1 MSRGPQHSLTGTVV
15 SCPLHHAVPRDL
27 AIAQGAGISEGLGGT
42 KRHIRE
48 ETPRATPTV
57 GSVGELQEGGSY
69 ALFARVPLA
78 EVVLGR
84 KGCDPEVVL
93 GRKGCDLS

>member
-27 AIAQGAGISEGLGGT
+27 AIAQGA
-42 KRHIRE
+42 
-48 ETPRATPTV
+48 V